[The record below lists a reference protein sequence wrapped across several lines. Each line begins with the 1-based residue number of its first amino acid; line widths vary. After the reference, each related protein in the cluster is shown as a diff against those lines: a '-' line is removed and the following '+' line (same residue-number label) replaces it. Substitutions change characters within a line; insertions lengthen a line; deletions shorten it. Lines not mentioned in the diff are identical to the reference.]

1 VPSID
6 ELFNGGHCVRHDAVA
21 ALFVG
26 SSVRGGNRARAIR
39 SHQNNAPFEPGRP
52 VLRLR
57 RAHQAF
63 RLGGLFARHIIGVTS
78 AMLLM
83 QPSIHD
89 LCTRDS
95 ATTCVARH
103 HSSRADSAGACTS
116 LSLSLIEANIPLFIA
131 QTAAWVRLLTRILR
145 RIALT

>member
-1 VPSID
+1 MHDAPGAGANSRRRTYLLLTRLWRKLPSAKHCR
-6 ELFNGGHCVRHDAVA
+6 HCVRHDAVA

-26 SSVRGGNRARAIR
+26 PSVRGATASVPSAAIKTMR
-39 SHQNNAPFEPGRP
+39 PLNPG
-52 VLRLR
+52 V
-57 RAHQAF
+57 
-63 RLGGLFARHIIGVTS
+63 GVTS
-78 AMLLM
+78 AMLLK

-103 HSSRADSAGACTS
+103 HSSRADSVGACTS